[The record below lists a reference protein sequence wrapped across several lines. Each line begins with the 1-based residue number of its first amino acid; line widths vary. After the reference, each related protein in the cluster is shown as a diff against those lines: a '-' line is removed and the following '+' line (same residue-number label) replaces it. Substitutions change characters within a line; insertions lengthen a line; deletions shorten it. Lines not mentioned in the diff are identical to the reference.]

1 MLKGMIVKNISDTY
15 TVKESKNLYECK
27 ARGKFRNSGLT
38 PLVGD
43 IVEFDPEQ
51 NYILDIMERKN
62 ELARPSVSNIDVA
75 LIISSVKKPDLS
87 LYLQDKQITSVSLE
101 NIEPVLC
108 FTKLDLLSRKELKEV
123 KKIMKYYKKLGYA
136 VFTNWQIKKIL
147 KYLKGKT
154 VVLTGQTGAGK
165 SSLLNLISPSLNL
178 KTGEISEALGRGKH
192 TTRHTEFFLVKDVL
206 IADTPGFSSLDI
218 NKHTKEEIRDTFLE
232 FKKYTCEFKNC
243 MHDKEQNCAV
253 REACEKGEIM
263 KSRYENYCNFIRGGK

>member
-15 TVKESKNLYECK
+15 TVKENKNLYECK
-27 ARGKFRNSGLT
+27 ARGKFRNRGLT

-51 NYILDIMERKN
+51 NYILDIKERKN
-62 ELARPSVSNIDVA
+62 ELARPSVSNIDIA

-87 LYLQDKQITSVSLE
+87 LYLLDKQITSVVLE
-101 NIEPVLC
+101 KIEPVLC
-108 FTKLDLLSRKELKEV
+108 FTKLDLLNKKELKEI
-123 KKIMKYYKKLGYA
+123 KKVMKYYKKLGYA
-136 VFTNWQIKKIL
+136 VFTNWQVKKIL

-253 REACEKGEIM
+253 RKACEKGEIM